1 MNAGYRVSSVVSR
14 PETRVGY
21 EVRGAPTG
29 VRATIRDVAR
39 AAGTSPA
46 LVSRY
51 LTGNQP
57 VSEASAARIRAAI
70 ETLDYRPSVT
80 ARNLRLRRTG
90 LVALVIPYLNNPLY
104 SLHAT
109 GAEREL
115 AKAGML
121 VVVCST
127 RTKPDGTYL
136 GRSFFEALG
145 TGRVDGALIFP
156 YQEEVDDLIALR
168 AQGTPVV
175 LIDRVPPLR
184 PSTTA
189 FDAVTVNNEGAVHD
203 ATARL
208 LAQGRRRVGL
218 VSLRA
223 DSLSGAP
230 RLAGYRR
237 ALAGAGVPFEPG
249 LVALGD
255 GSDVGGG
262 SLLASLLD
270 GPMSPDAVVV
280 ATTLQTRGALDVIRR
295 RQISVPGEIAV
306 IGYRHDQS
314 VLWPEIPTFRYPGEA
329 LGEAA
334 ARVLLRRLQGPEADG
349 PVHEM
354 LDLEFVNPSAG

>member
-1 MNAGYRVSSVVSR
+1 MSAGYRVSSAVSR
-14 PETRVGY
+14 PDAQVGD
-21 EVRGAPTG
+21 EVRGASIG

-57 VSEASAARIRAAI
+57 VSVASAARIRAAI
-70 ETLDYRPSVT
+70 ATLDYRPSVT

-115 AKAGML
+115 AKAGLL

-136 GRSFFEALG
+136 GRSFFDTLG

-168 AQGTPVV
+168 AQGTPII
-175 LIDRVPPLR
+175 LIDRVPHLPIG
-184 PSTTA
+184 TTG

-208 LAQGRRRVGL
+208 LAEGRRRVGL

-237 ALAGAGVPFEPG
+237 ALAGAGVQFEPG

-262 SLLASLLD
+262 LLFASLVD
-270 GPMSPDAVVV
+270 GPTCPDAVVI

-295 RQISVPGEIAV
+295 RRVSVPSDVAV

-314 VLWPEIPTFRYPGEA
+314 VLWPEIPTFKYPGEA

-334 ARVLLRRLQGPEADG
+334 ARLLLRRLEGREADG
-349 PVHEM
+349 PVHEV
-354 LDLEFVNPSAG
+354 LDLE